1 MSTRSRTFGIA
12 LVQAFAFAF
21 PGGLAHSRVAT
32 AQYAPEPLATE
43 AFTPE
48 VVVSDRSGLVVG
60 ERMEYV
66 VRLGRLRLGT
76 ATLAVEALEEIAG
89 IPAYRAALEIH
100 IGAAMLKV
108 EDRLVSWIAPQ
119 PLRSVAFE
127 KRDTDTE
134 SGRRRYDFDRDALD
148 ELAALFL
155 MRTLPLQ
162 PGTTFETDRYFSPAG
177 NPISFRVV
185 GHEKVRVPAGRFETI
200 VIEPVI
206 PALSTFRANSGARI
220 YVTDD
225 ERRVIVQMETRTKVG
240 KLTLYMTEYEAG
252 TLP

>member
-1 MSTRSRTFGIA
+1 MSTRSRTSGIA
-12 LVQAFAFAF
+12 FALALAFA
-21 PGGLAHSRVAT
+21 GGPARARIAT
-32 AQYAPEPLATE
+32 AQYAPEPHAADAFALE
-43 AFTPE
+43 A
-48 VVVSDRSGLVVG
+48 VVADRSGLVVG

-66 VRLGRLRLGT
+66 VRLGRLRLGK
-76 ATLAVEALEEIAG
+76 ATLAVEALEVIAG
-89 IPAYRAALEIH
+89 TPVYRAALDLD

-119 PLRSVAFE
+119 PIRSLAFE
-127 KRDTDTE
+127 KRDSDTE
-134 SGRRRYDFDRDALD
+134 SGRRRYNFDHDALD
-148 ELAALFL
+148 EIAALYL

-162 PGTTFETDRYFSPAG
+162 PGDTFETDRYYLPAG
-177 NPISFRVV
+177 NPITFRVV
-185 GHEKVRVPAGRFETI
+185 GREKVRVPAGHFETI

-206 PALSTFRANSGARI
+206 PALSAFRAGAGARI

>member
-12 LVQAFAFAF
+12 LALTIAFAW
-21 PGGLAHSRVAT
+21 GLAHARVAT
-32 AQYAPEPLATE
+32 AQYSPEPLATD
-43 AFTPE
+43 A
-48 VVVSDRSGLVVG
+48 VVSDRSGLVVG
-60 ERMEYV
+60 ERMEYG

-76 ATLAVEALEEIAG
+76 ATLAVEALEDVGG
-89 IPAYRAALEIH
+89 IPAYRVALEVN

-119 PLRSVAFE
+119 PLRSLAFE
-127 KRDTDTE
+127 KRDTSTE
-134 SGRRRYDFDRDALD
+134 SGRRRYNFDHDVLD

-155 MRTLPLQ
+155 LRTLPLQ
-162 PGTTFETDRYFSPAG
+162 PGATFETDRYFSPAG
-177 NPISFRVV
+177 NPITFRVV
-185 GHEKVRVPAGRFETI
+185 GRKKVRVPAGRFETI

-206 PALSTFRANSGARI
+206 PALPAFRADAGARI

-240 KLTLYMTEYEAG
+240 KLTLYLTEYEAG